1 MEHTELE
8 VKVAEIDQRS
18 KSNTH
23 RLDELGGKYDVLNRL
38 ATAVEV
44 LATKQDSMEK
54 SINEWAHQQSGHAGK
69 RPAQAVGGA
78 GGENHLS
85 GRGGNGRIC
94 AGKGG
99 DCGMINFKRAE
110 ISSC

>member
-23 RLDELGGKYDVLNRL
+23 RLDDLEGKYDVLNRL

-54 SINEWAHQQSGHAGK
+54 SITGLTAKVDTIEAKPAKRWEALVEKAIYLILAGIIGYALAK
-69 RPAQAVGGA
+69 VGLA
-78 GGENHLS
+78 
-85 GRGGNGRIC
+85 
-94 AGKGG
+94 
-99 DCGMINFKRAE
+99 
-110 ISSC
+110 

>member
-1 MEHTELE
+1 MEGLD

-23 RLDELGGKYDVLNRL
+23 RLDELEGKYDVLNRL

-54 SINEWAHQQSGHAGK
+54 SINALTGKVDTLENVPRKRWEGLVEKVFYLIAAGV
-69 RPAQAVGGA
+69 VGFMLARMG
-78 GGENHLS
+78 LS
-85 GRGGNGRIC
+85 
-94 AGKGG
+94 
-99 DCGMINFKRAE
+99 
-110 ISSC
+110 

>member
-44 LATKQDSMEK
+44 LATKAGQHGKEHQ
-54 SINEWAHQQSGHAGK
+54 WAHREGGHAGE
-69 RPAQAVGGA
+69 RTPQAVGGA
-78 GGENHLS
+78 GGEKHLS
-85 GRGGNGRIC
+85 GRGGNGGLC

>member
-1 MEHTELE
+1 MEQLE

-23 RLDELGGKYDVLNRL
+23 RLGELEGKYDVLNRL

-54 SINEWAHQQSGHAGK
+54 SINGLTSKVDTLESVPRKRWEGLVEKIIYLVVAAMVGYALAKAGI
-69 RPAQAVGGA
+69 AA
-78 GGENHLS
+78 
-85 GRGGNGRIC
+85 
-94 AGKGG
+94 
-99 DCGMINFKRAE
+99 
-110 ISSC
+110 

>member
-1 MEHTELE
+1 MEHTDLE

-23 RLDELGGKYDVLNRL
+23 RLDDLEGKYDVLNRL

-54 SINEWAHQQSGHAGK
+54 SINGLTAKVDTIEAKPAKRWEGLVEKAIYLVVAGIIGYALAK
-69 RPAQAVGGA
+69 VG
-78 GGENHLS
+78 LS
-85 GRGGNGRIC
+85 
-94 AGKGG
+94 
-99 DCGMINFKRAE
+99 
-110 ISSC
+110 

>member
-1 MEHTELE
+1 MVGLE

-23 RLDELGGKYDVLNRL
+23 RLDDLEGKYDVLNRL

-54 SINEWAHQQSGHAGK
+54 SINALTGKVDTLENIPRKRWEGMVEKIIYLIVAGV
-69 RPAQAVGGA
+69 VGFMLARA
-78 GGENHLS
+78 GL
-85 GRGGNGRIC
+85 
-94 AGKGG
+94 
-99 DCGMINFKRAE
+99 
-110 ISSC
+110 

>member
-1 MEHTELE
+1 MEGLE

-23 RLDELGGKYDVLNRL
+23 RLDDLEGKYDVLNRL

-54 SINEWAHQQSGHAGK
+54 SINALTGKVDTLENVPRKRWEGMVEKIIYLIVAGV
-69 RPAQAVGGA
+69 VGFMLARA
-78 GGENHLS
+78 GL
-85 GRGGNGRIC
+85 
-94 AGKGG
+94 
-99 DCGMINFKRAE
+99 
-110 ISSC
+110 

>member
-1 MEHTELE
+1 MEGLE

-23 RLDELGGKYDVLNRL
+23 RLDELEGKYDVLNRL

-54 SINEWAHQQSGHAGK
+54 SINALTGKVDTLENVPRKRWEGLVEKILYLIAAGV
-69 RPAQAVGGA
+69 VGFMLARMG
-78 GGENHLS
+78 LS
-85 GRGGNGRIC
+85 
-94 AGKGG
+94 
-99 DCGMINFKRAE
+99 
-110 ISSC
+110 

>member
-23 RLDELGGKYDVLNRL
+23 RLDDLEGKYDVLNRL

-54 SINEWAHQQSGHAGK
+54 SINGLTAKVDTLENVPRKRWDNLVEKIIYLIVAGV
-69 RPAQAVGGA
+69 VGFMLAKA
-78 GGENHLS
+78 GLG
-85 GRGGNGRIC
+85 
-94 AGKGG
+94 
-99 DCGMINFKRAE
+99 
-110 ISSC
+110 

>member
-23 RLDELGGKYDVLNRL
+23 RLDDLEGKYDVLNRL

-54 SINEWAHQQSGHAGK
+54 SINGLTAKVDTIEAKPAKRWDGLVDKLLSALAG
-69 RPAQAVGGA
+69 AFIMWLFAGA
-78 GGENHLS
+78 P
-85 GRGGNGRIC
+85 
-94 AGKGG
+94 
-99 DCGMINFKRAE
+99 GM
-110 ISSC
+110 